1 MLAKV
6 TCNVVMVVEMKI
18 LVGKLFGH
26 FWFNIL
32 KKIEAIQILVMNIDF
47 FSSSEVKNVC
57 FMSSYVTQ
65 EITLQ

>member
-18 LVGKLFGH
+18 LVGILFGH

-32 KKIEAIQILVMNIDF
+32 KKIEAFQIIVMKMGLI
-47 FSSSEVKNVC
+47 SSEVK
-57 FMSSYVTQ
+57 MYIS
-65 EITLQ
+65 